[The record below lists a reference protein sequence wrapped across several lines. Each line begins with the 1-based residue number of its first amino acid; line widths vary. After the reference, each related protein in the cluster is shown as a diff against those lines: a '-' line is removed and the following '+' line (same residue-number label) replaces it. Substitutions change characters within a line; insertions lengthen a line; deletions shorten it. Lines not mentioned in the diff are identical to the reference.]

1 MTPLEPQQQLA
12 DRSVVPQRLD
22 MPQVELPPEE
32 SSLNLT
38 ELVPELNL
46 LGEKEKDK
54 KDESDEEEVGGNSL
68 FFYLFTCKT
77 GEFVVDSVAN
87 LSKVPSQEK

>member
-1 MTPLEPQQQLA
+1 MVPLEPQQLA

-46 LGEKEKDK
+46 LGDKEKDK
-54 KDESDEEEVGGNSL
+54 KDESDEEVGGNSL
-68 FFYLFTCKT
+68 LFYLFTCKT

-87 LSKVPSQEK
+87 LSKVPNQEK

>member
-1 MTPLEPQQQLA
+1 MVPLEPQQLA

-38 ELVPELNL
+38 DLVPELNL

-54 KDESDEEEVGGNSL
+54 KDESDEEVSGNSL

-77 GEFVVDSVAN
+77 GEFVVHSVAN
-87 LSKVPSQEK
+87 LSKVPNQEK

>member
-1 MTPLEPQQQLA
+1 MVPLEPQQLA

-38 ELVPELNL
+38 DLVPELNL

-54 KDESDEEEVGGNSL
+54 KDESDEEVSGNSL

-87 LSKVPSQEK
+87 LSKVPNQEK